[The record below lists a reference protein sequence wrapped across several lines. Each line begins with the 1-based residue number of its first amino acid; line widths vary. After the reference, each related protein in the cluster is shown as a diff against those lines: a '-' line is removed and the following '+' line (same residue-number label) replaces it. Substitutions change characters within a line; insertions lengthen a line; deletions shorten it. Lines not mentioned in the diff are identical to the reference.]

1 MNYVPDDLED
11 FSRLVRAL
19 YASLVADQP
28 WYGFLTELR
37 DQMNAQFATLIVS
50 RAASSAPSLMVT
62 PLGKPQDIEAY
73 CDHLFRI
80 DPFTDLPEG
89 KVISQ
94 FEHLNEGAFKQS
106 AFYREYLQFEG
117 TSHILGFDLRTAG
130 FMTCIRVTRTSGKP
144 PYDVEER
151 TRCER
156 IIPHIRQAMDIYQRL
171 ETSRSEHAVYSGA
184 VEQFALGAIIL
195 DAQNNILRCNPVADA
210 ILDEADG
217 IQRTGRRLTLD
228 NATADAD
235 FRAFLRDARTTAEA
249 AAGHVFRVERPSG
262 RRDIGIVA
270 RPIETPDYLHA
281 GSAPALAL
289 YLGDPE
295 RQMQVNAQALRE
307 LFNLTPTEA
316 AISACVANGLSVHE
330 SAERLGIASNTVRA
344 HLRSIFA
351 KTGVAR
357 QSQLVHLVHTSLPEL
372 TGARHGPAR

>member
-1 MNYVPDDLED
+1 MNRDKDELED
-11 FSRLVRAL
+11 FSRLVRTL

-28 WYGFLTELR
+28 WYGFLTEFR
-37 DQMNAQFATLIVS
+37 DQLGAQFATLIVS
-50 RAASSAPSLMVT
+50 RASSVAPSLMVT
-62 PLGKPQDIEAY
+62 PLGNPQGIEDY

-89 KVISQ
+89 KVVSQ
-94 FEHLNEGAFKQS
+94 FEHLSERGFKQS
-106 AFYREYLQFEG
+106 AFYRDYLQYED
-117 TSHILGFDLRTAG
+117 TSHILGFDLRTGG
-130 FMTCIRVTRTSGKP
+130 FVTAIRVTRTSDGQ
-144 PYDVEER
+144 PYGATER
-151 TRCER
+151 ARCER

-184 VEQFALGAIIL
+184 VEQFALGAVIL
-195 DAQNNILRCNPVADA
+195 DEHNNIIRCNPIAEA

-217 IQRTGRRLTLD
+217 IARTGRRVSLG
-228 NATADAD
+228 NATSDAD
-235 FRAFLRDARTTAEA
+235 FRNFLRDARGP
-249 AAGHVFRVERPSG
+249 AGSAHVFRVERPSG

-281 GSAPALAL
+281 ASAPALAL

-295 RQMQVNAQALRE
+295 RQMQVNADALRD

-372 TGARHGPAR
+372 AARR